1 MNIVDYDNVIL
12 GSGILSHQI
21 YNSLTEGRAINP
33 IYNHRIEPLE
43 TGVMITGG
51 TCYDYDNYTEIDE
64 KCGARTLRLDW
75 LANAILNTIKE
86 RVLNK
91 LEKVA

>member
-1 MNIVDYDNVIL
+1 MNIYDYDNVIM

-21 YNSLTEGRAINP
+21 YDNLAEGRAVKP

-51 TCYDYDNYTEIDE
+51 TCYDYDRYTETDQV
-64 KCGARTLRLDW
+64 CGARTLRLDW
-75 LANAILNTIKE
+75 LANAILATIKE
-86 RVLNK
+86 RMLNK
-91 LEKVA
+91 LESA